1 MQSKLAA
8 LQAALETRRRLI
20 DEWKNLGR
28 PTPRDLLAR
37 IDEND
42 QHILSLRQELLAE
55 GQCELPD

>member
-20 DEWKNLGR
+20 DEWKKMGR
-28 PTPRDLLAR
+28 PTPQELLDR

-42 QHILSLRQELLAE
+42 RRILALRRELLAE
-55 GQCELPD
+55 GHCQLPN

>member
-20 DEWKNLGR
+20 DEWKKMGQ
-28 PTPRDLLAR
+28 PTPQELLDR

-42 QHILSLRQELLAE
+42 RRILALRQELLAE
-55 GQCELPD
+55 GHVELPD

>member
-20 DEWKNLGR
+20 DEWKQRGR
-28 PTPRDLLAR
+28 PTPKELLDR

-42 QHILSLRQELLAE
+42 RRILELRQALLAE
-55 GQCELPD
+55 GRCDLPD